1 MKYLINAKDMV
12 RELKDKG
19 VVVAYL
25 LLKFV
30 LMTPSKSYLLLYQIT
45 IYHQDIMKILFL
57 RLA

>member
-30 LMTPSKSYLLLYQIT
+30 LMTPSKSS
-45 IYHQDIMKILFL
+45 
-57 RLA
+57 